1 MVKASLDT
9 SCTLRL
15 EQEVLGRTV
24 EFGESRT
31 HSVHR
36 VPLAEVDQNSV
47 DAERR
52 EGSPGGIYSLEPYF
66 PVVVSIA
73 GARELIEDSLV
84 LGTLSS
90 EDQC

>member
-1 MVKASLDT
+1 M
-9 SCTLRL
+9 
-15 EQEVLGRTV
+15 
-24 EFGESRT
+24 
-31 HSVHR
+31 
-36 VPLAEVDQNSV
+36 